1 MVGGAA
7 LDGDGED
14 VAGLLVRL
22 IFRLLLVLLDF
33 HSLLMLEL
41 FLCLSHEDGLRL
53 VGRETG
59 DALKLSLLLGMH
71 LVDGLL
77 RLVDARLLAREL
89 LLLLLDGLEL
99 AVKVLL
105 LLHDAALLA

>member
-22 IFRLLLVLLDF
+22 IFRLLLILLDF

-41 FLCLSHEDGLRL
+41 FFCLSHENRL
-53 VGRETG
+53 CLIGCEAG
-59 DALKLSLLLGMH
+59 DALELCLLLRVH
-71 LVDGLL
+71 LIDGLL
-77 RLVDARLLAREL
+77 RLIDAGFLAREL
-89 LLLLLDGLEL
+89 LFLLFDGVEL
-99 AVKVLL
+99 AVEVLL